1 MPRLSLYQENM
12 RRVEENSTKLAN
24 ELKSAHMKQAEV
36 EITNEAYRDENAKL
50 RGDLL
55 ALTEAKCR
63 VESKVSEAQ
72 RQEKKLNEATEEEK
86 QKRIELE
93 NKYSDVSERWGAVQ
107 AFIPGVGGGEYEV
120 NSLMNMK

>member
-1 MPRLSLYQENM
+1 M

-36 EITNEAYRDENAKL
+36 EITNEAYRNENAKL

-63 VESKVSEAQ
+63 VESKMSEAQ
-72 RQEKKLNEATEEEK
+72 RQEKKLNEVIEEEK

-93 NKYSDVSERWGAVQ
+93 NKYSDVSER
-107 AFIPGVGGGEYEV
+107 
-120 NSLMNMK
+120 